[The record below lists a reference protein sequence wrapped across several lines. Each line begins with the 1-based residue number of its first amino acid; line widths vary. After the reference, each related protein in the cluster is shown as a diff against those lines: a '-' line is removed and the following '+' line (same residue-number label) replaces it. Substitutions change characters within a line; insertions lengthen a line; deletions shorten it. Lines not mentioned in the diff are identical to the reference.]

1 MLVIATLHNGAQ
13 KWVVKG
19 NKAPKGYIIMNTQS
33 AIIVSTVAADT
44 VSADAKS
51 LSLRLSSALSKGDTA
66 ATTVRAVMWDVVDAA
81 RADTVSAD
89 EAVAVLD
96 LYVVARIAENSRAK
110 YRQRAG
116 MVLTLAADATA
127 EKRET
132 RDPLSYAASLV
143 RAEEKAAKDAKEA
156 ADTVAATL
164 AFEAEA
170 VAIVSDGDE
179 TKADSVKWR
188 AENAAEIASLAATLA
203 AEKASGAALDAAL
216 KAAIAAGMTR
226 ERVAA
231 FVAAAFA

>member
-1 MLVIATLHNGAQ
+1 
-13 KWVVKG
+13 
-19 NKAPKGYIIMNTQS
+19 MNIQS
-33 AIIVSTVAADT
+33 NASAALSSAAADT
-44 VSADAKS
+44 VSADAKA
-51 LSLRLSSALSKGDTA
+51 LSLRLSSALSKGDSA
-66 ATTVRAVMWDVVDAA
+66 AVTVRAVMWDVVDAA
-81 RADTVSAD
+81 RADTVSGA

-96 LYVVARIAENSRAK
+96 LFVVARIAENSRAK
-110 YRQRAG
+110 YRQRAAL
-116 MVLTLAADATA
+116 VLTLAADSDA

-143 RAEEKAAKDAKEA
+143 RAEEKAAKEAKEA
-156 ADTVAATL
+156 AETVAATL

-216 KAAIAAGMTR
+216 AAAIGAGMTK
-226 ERVAA
+226 ERIMA

>member
-1 MLVIATLHNGAQ
+1 
-13 KWVVKG
+13 
-19 NKAPKGYIIMNTQS
+19 MNIQS
-33 AIIVSTVAADT
+33 NASAALSSAAADT
-44 VSADAKS
+44 VSADAKA
-51 LSLRLSSALSKGDTA
+51 LSLRLSSALSNGDSA
-66 ATTVRAVMWDVVDAA
+66 AVTVRAVMWDVVDAA
-81 RADTVSAD
+81 RADTVSGA

-96 LYVVARIAENSRAK
+96 LFVVARIAENSRAK
-110 YRQRAG
+110 YRQRAAL
-116 MVLTLAADATA
+116 VLTLAADSDA

-143 RAEEKAAKDAKEA
+143 RAEEKAAKEAKEA
-156 ADTVAATL
+156 AETVAATL

-216 KAAIAAGMTR
+216 AAAIGAGMTK
-226 ERVAA
+226 ERIMA

>member
-1 MLVIATLHNGAQ
+1 
-13 KWVVKG
+13 
-19 NKAPKGYIIMNTQS
+19 MNIQS
-33 AIIVSTVAADT
+33 NASAALSSAAADT
-44 VSADAKS
+44 VSADAKA
-51 LSLRLSSALSKGDTA
+51 LSLRLSSALSKGDSA
-66 ATTVRAVMWDVVDAA
+66 AVTVRAVMWDVVDAA
-81 RADTVSAD
+81 RADTVSAA

-96 LYVVARIAENSRAK
+96 LFVVARIAENSRAK
-110 YRQRAG
+110 YRQRAAL
-116 MVLTLAADATA
+116 VLTLAADSDA

-143 RAEEKAAKDAKEA
+143 RAEEKAAKEAKEA
-156 ADTVAATL
+156 AETVAATL

-216 KAAIAAGMTR
+216 AAAIGAGMTK
-226 ERVAA
+226 ERVMA